1 MDVCPIM
8 SADDA
13 PRKLSFSLQNPRWQF
28 LFAAITG
35 VMLVLCFA
43 PFGFSLLA
51 WFALIPLLTILRQK
65 ISWRRAFSLG
75 WVSGTIFFYFATN
88 WITHSMTKYGQMA
101 FVLAHAVAWLFAA
114 ILALFPALFA
124 LITSQLMRVFSWPAV
139 ALAPFVWVMSEWL
152 RALVTGVTWNAL
164 GISQVNIRLLN
175 AAAQFGGAYLLSLLI
190 VSGSSLILLL
200 SGSFRKEASPH
211 SRLFVALALLPA
223 ALLLLSV
230 MPHSVVLEAPAIN
243 VAVVQPNIP
252 LTLYDDSSRVEKVFA
267 NNLRLAREAIAQSVT
282 RNADLIVWAE
292 SPLLVNYEEDEK
304 IRTQLDALA
313 KEFNAHVIFN
323 AVARQGENYFNS
335 VQTIAPPS
343 GNQPAQA
350 LNRYDKIRLV
360 PFGEYVPW
368 RSVLGRFVPAITGD
382 FTPGS
387 EAIVN
392 NLRLRTQ
399 LAVVSNQETEGEMG
413 IERTTRFARV
423 GTFICYEAAY
433 PNLVRRFVQNGA
445 TVLVN
450 VSNDAWFGNS
460 AGARQHLAHARL
472 RAIENNRDL
481 IRVTNTGISALISS
495 DGQVSRE
502 LPQFI
507 AASQVWTAK
516 TNNPLTFYTRHGDW
530 VAVVSAIVTA
540 IALIAALT
548 RIKPPAVK

>member
-1 MDVCPIM
+1 
-8 SADDA
+8 
-13 PRKLSFSLQNPRWQF
+13 
-28 LFAAITG
+28 
-35 VMLVLCFA
+35 
-43 PFGFSLLA
+43 
-51 WFALIPLLTILRQK
+51 
-65 ISWRRAFSLG
+65 
-75 WVSGTIFFYFATN
+75 
-88 WITHSMTKYGQMA
+88 
-101 FVLAHAVAWLFAA
+101 
-114 ILALFPALFA
+114 
-124 LITSQLMRVFSWPAV
+124 
-139 ALAPFVWVMSEWL
+139 
-152 RALVTGVTWNAL
+152 
-164 GISQVNIRLLN
+164 
-175 AAAQFGGAYLLSLLI
+175 
-190 VSGSSLILLL
+190 
-200 SGSFRKEASPH
+200 
-211 SRLFVALALLPA
+211 
-223 ALLLLSV
+223 
-230 MPHSVVLEAPAIN
+230 

-252 LTLYDDSSRVEKVFA
+252 LTLYDDSNRVEKVFA

-282 RNADLIVWAE
+282 RKADLIVWAE
-292 SPLLVNYEEDEK
+292 SPLVLNYEEDK
-304 IRTQLDALA
+304 NIRTQFDTLA
-313 KEFNAHVIFN
+313 KEFNAHIIFN
-323 AVARQGENYFNS
+323 VVARQGENYFNS

-343 GNQPAQA
+343 GNQPAHV
-350 LNRYDKIRLV
+350 LRRYDKNRLV

-392 NLRLRTQ
+392 NLRLSTQ
-399 LAVVSNQETEGEMG
+399 LAVVSNNETVGEMG
-413 IERTTRFARV
+413 IERTTNFARV

-530 VAVVSAIVTA
+530 VAVVSIIITV
-540 IALIAALT
+540 IALIATLT